1 MGDFRRDQL
10 DVLVERALRDRVCGE
25 IPPSRV
31 WTNIKAGVE
40 ERREHAPSR
49 FERVLDLGSLV
60 LALGADIAVGARIML
75 TPSPATGENGWTKRL
90 VLAGPS
96 SVSLHYSIHH

>member
-1 MGDFRRDQL
+1 MGDIRRDQL
-10 DVLVERALRDRVCGE
+10 DVLLERALEDWVSGE
-25 IPPSRV
+25 TPPSRV

-49 FERVLDLGSLV
+49 FQRVLNLGSEV
-60 LALGADIAVGARIML
+60 LSLGADIAVGARITL
-75 TPSPATGENGWTKRL
+75 TPSPAGGENGWTQRL

-96 SVSLHYSIHH
+96 SAPLHYSIHH

>member
-1 MGDFRRDQL
+1 MGDIRRDQL

-25 IPPSRV
+25 TPPSRV
-31 WTNIKAGVE
+31 WTNIRAGVE
-40 ERREHAPSR
+40 ERREHTPSR
-49 FERVLDLGSLV
+49 FERVLNFGSEV
-60 LALGADIAVGARIML
+60 LSVGADIAVGARIML
-75 TPSPATGENGWTKRL
+75 TPSPAAGVNGWTKRL